1 MDRAFSLGHDQTLAQ
16 LDEVSA
22 GRDRMTVLVTGG
34 AGFIGSH
41 LVERLLDAGEE
52 VVSLDSYDDFYD
64 PAVKERNLARARC
77 FARFTDVRGDIRDP
91 AVYEWLPDGIDV
103 VVHLAGRAGV
113 RPSIKDPN
121 LYFDVNVQGTLQ
133 LLAYM
138 QRRRVTRLIFGS
150 SSSVYGNDSPVPFR
164 EDHACDRPISPY
176 AATKRSG
183 ELLVHTHAH
192 LFGLDAVCLRFFTV
206 YGPRQRPD
214 LAIHAFARRMWD
226 GQPIEMYGDGTSAR
240 DYTYVDDIL
249 DGIEGA
255 MAYVVARSG
264 TYEVVNLGGARMVGL
279 MEMIGSVA
287 GALGVKPRIVAAG
300 EQAGDVQRTSADVSK
315 AERLFGYRPGVR
327 FEDGLAR
334 FADWF
339 QNERAG
345 APSIEHKTR
354 SFTNRRTVAGRR

>member
-1 MDRAFSLGHDQTLAQ
+1 MS
-16 LDEVSA
+16 
-22 GRDRMTVLVTGG
+22 VLVTGG

-41 LVERLLDAGEE
+41 LVERLLDGGDE
-52 VVSLDSYDDFYD
+52 VVSLDSYDTFYD
-64 PAVKERNLARARC
+64 PAVKDRNLARARC
-77 FARFTDVRGDIRDP
+77 FTRFTEVNGDIRNAD
-91 AVYEWLPDGIDV
+91 VYDWLPDSIDT

-113 RPSIKDPN
+113 RPSIRDPHV
-121 LYFDVNVQGTLQ
+121 YFDVNVQGTLQ

-138 QRRRVTRLIFGS
+138 QRRGVKRLIFGS

-176 AATKRSG
+176 AATKRAG
-183 ELLVHTHAH
+183 ELVVHTHAH

-226 GQPIEMYGDGTSAR
+226 NQPIEMYGDGTSGR
-240 DYTYVDDIL
+240 DYTYIDDIL

-255 MAYVVARSG
+255 RAYLAANSG
-264 TYEVVNLGGARMVGL
+264 AYQVVNLGGARTIAL
-279 MEMIGSVA
+279 RDMIAAVA
-287 GALGVKPRIVAAG
+287 GALGVKPRVVPAG

-315 AERLFGYRPGVR
+315 AERLLGYRPTVE
-327 FEDGLAR
+327 FEAGLRR

-339 QNERAG
+339 HAERVG
-345 APSIEHKTR
+345 SRTPGEKGPTVTR
-354 SFTNRRTVAGRR
+354 RRIVAAGR